1 MLVWHITEDA
11 ESLIKLLQDKLS
23 DPKSIRTTDNLHW
36 LASRACITSYFD
48 SNKILI
54 EKDKYNKPSL
64 VVDGMPFMLSIT
76 HSLKYAAIL
85 ISRSYNI
92 AIDME
97 KFDARIER
105 VKNKF
110 SNLDELGYAKND
122 NRILTTIWSAK
133 ETMYKY
139 YGKKEVDFKTQL
151 LVLPFSHDAKHVVGK
166 IKKENL
172 ELDLVIHVLN
182 YGDYILTYIIN

>member
-1 MLVWHITEDA
+1 
-11 ESLIKLLQDKLS
+11 
-23 DPKSIRTTDNLHW
+23 
-36 LASRACITSYFD
+36 
-48 SNKILI
+48 
-54 EKDKYNKPSL
+54 
-64 VVDGMPFMLSIT
+64 
-76 HSLKYAAIL
+76 
-85 ISRSYNI
+85 
-92 AIDME
+92 
-97 KFDARIER
+97 

-151 LVLPFSHDAKHVVGK
+151 LVLPFSHDTKHVVGK